1 MTSPTTIYR
10 RDTVSN
16 EDPNDHARRVAVL
29 LCKSAASYSGANGA
43 SVYGYCLYIYMVFIY
58 LYIYRT
64 VTYITS
70 PVSPKNR
77 CKQYLS
83 AVVEAH
89 KCGDSSV

>member
-1 MTSPTTIYR
+1 MKIPMTTP
-10 RDTVSN
+10 
-16 EDPNDHARRVAVL
+16 AVL

-70 PVSPKNR
+70 PISPKLDVSSI
-77 CKQYLS
+77 YLLLVKPTS
-83 AVVEAH
+83 VVITMCE
-89 KCGDSSV
+89 KKTT